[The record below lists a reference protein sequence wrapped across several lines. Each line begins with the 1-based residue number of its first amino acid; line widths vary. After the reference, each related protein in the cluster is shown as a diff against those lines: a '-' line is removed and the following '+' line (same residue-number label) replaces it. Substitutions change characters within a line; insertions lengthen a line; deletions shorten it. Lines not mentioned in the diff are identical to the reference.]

1 MTKNYLIALDPAV
14 GLTPQEFMAAWQ
26 ESEEAR
32 DLGQLTPDSGPPA
45 AFVPPEV
52 VDGAVLLLQT
62 AVAIAGGVLANQI
75 SDLLKKKH
83 ARQNVKVITIDPG
96 DGRPIIVITVES

>member
-1 MTKNYLIALDPAV
+1 MSNNYLIALDSAL

-32 DLGQLTPDSGPPA
+32 DLGQLTPDSRPPA
-45 AFVPPEV
+45 AFIPPEV
-52 VDGAVLLLQT
+52 VDGVVLLLQT
-62 AVAIAGGVLANQI
+62 AVAIASGVLANQI

-83 ARQNVKVITIDPG
+83 ARQDVKVITINPG